1 MTFNRISKVGLTAGL
16 LVFSAAGLL
25 GCSWFHGM
33 SRHTQDGAAAS
44 VSAPETAAAPEAAP
58 LADETATEAAISRPD
73 STTQAAAV
81 SAAPAASAVSP
92 DVVSPTAPKRYT
104 VKRGDTLWGIASM
117 FLRDPWLW
125 PEVWYVNPQV
135 QNPHLI
141 YPGDVLA
148 LAYGSNG
155 SPQIRLEQ
163 GGPARLDPRLRSSPL
178 ESAIPTIPYAAVASF
193 LSRPSLAS
201 NDEVHGAPHVLA
213 FRDDHQTGGTG
224 NEIYVRNLDAPVG
237 TRYAVVH
244 IADRLRDPDDGNRA
258 IGYEGIYT
266 ATAVVERAGNPAK
279 AVLIDSARETLRGDC
294 LFPDAAGNPLNF
306 VPRAP
311 GTQIRGRIISVVDD
325 VHMIGQ
331 YNIVAINRGKRHG
344 VEPGIVLAVDEAGD
358 IVADRGSA
366 ADGGDRET
374 PFQPHVRLPDE
385 RTGTVLI
392 FKSYDRMSYGLVVGA
407 SGPMK
412 IADVVRNP

>member
-1 MTFNRISKVGLTAGL
+1 MTFNRDSKTTLISGVLALSIVGL
-16 LVFSAAGLL
+16 S
-25 GCSWFHGM
+25 GCSWYHAM
-33 SRHTQDGAAAS
+33 TRHSDAAPAAP
-44 VSAPETAAAPEAAP
+44 VSTSQPATAAETAPVP
-58 LADETATEAAISRPD
+58 DQTATEAAVSHPD
-73 STTQAAAV
+73 AAAQ
-81 SAAPAASAVSP
+81 AETPPRTVSP
-92 DVVSPTAPKRYT
+92 DVVNPTAPKRYT
-104 VKRGDTLWGIASM
+104 VKPGDTLWGIASL

-148 LAYGSNG
+148 LAYGANG

-163 GGPARLDPRLRSSPL
+163 GGAARLDPRLRSSPL

-201 NDEVHGAPHVLA
+201 NDEVSRAPHVLA
-213 FRDDHQTGGTG
+213 FRDEHQTGGTG
-224 NEIYVRNLDAPVG
+224 NEIYVRNLDAPAG
-237 TRYAVVH
+237 TRFAVVH
-244 IADRLRDPDDGNRA
+244 IAERLLDPDDKRA

-266 ATAVVERAGNPAK
+266 ATAVIERAGNPAK

-306 VPRAP
+306 LPRAP
-311 GTQIRGRIISVVDD
+311 GVDIKGRIISVVDD
-325 VHMIGQ
+325 VHSIGQ
-331 YNIVAINRGKRHG
+331 YDIVAINRGKRHG
-344 VEPGIVLAVDEAGD
+344 VDAGTVLAVDEVGD
-358 IVADRGSA
+358 IVNDRGSA
-366 ADGGDRET
+366 AYGGDRET

-385 RTGTVLI
+385 RSGTILV
-392 FKSYDRMSYGLVVGA
+392 FKSYDRMSYALVVGA

-412 IADVVRNP
+412 VADVVRNP